1 MANTIKYTIKQR
13 KEIERM
19 YVIER
24 VEGGEY
30 DDGTRYYSKGKY
42 TLSQIS
48 KKTGVPITSVNAIIN
63 GG

>member
-1 MANTIKYTIKQR
+1 MANTKIYTDKQR
-13 KEIERM
+13 KEIHRM
-19 YVIER
+19 YAIDR
-24 VEGGEY
+24 IEGGEY
-30 DDGTRYYSKGKY
+30 DDGSRYYSKGKY